1 MKTISSQKNKSVTR
15 FTLIIAILL
24 LLNILSSQLHF
35 RWDATAEKR
44 FSLSEPTIKLL
55 KNLDEV
61 VSIEVYLK
69 GSFPAGF
76 QQLSEAT
83 RDVLQQFKEYG
94 GKNVRF
100 TFINPI
106 EGKTDKEKMEVFR
119 TFSDKGIN
127 FTKLKIQQ
135 EADEGY
141 EEKIIFPSANI
152 MYNQKE
158 MPVNLLE
165 SHIGMSPDEKLNFSE
180 SLLEYKLASAI
191 KHLIEPDKK
200 KIAYVMGN
208 GEAIGPGTY
217 DMLSTLEK
225 YYDLDTIDLNLNY
238 EIPPVYSAAI
248 VCHPTLAFN
257 DKSKFKIDQYIMQGG
272 KMLWLVDQLQFEMD
286 SLRSSNASLA
296 VDYNLNLEDML
307 FNYGVRINP
316 DFIED
321 YQQVN
326 PLAITVGMN
335 GDQPDIRLLPFP
347 YFPYSL
353 SSSKHPIVNNMDA
366 VMFLFANSIDT
377 IENPE
382 IHKTILLHSSK
393 YSRRIP
399 APVRVSLAALQFKP
413 KPEMFKEKDIPMAVL
428 LEGKFRSIYNN
439 RLDPNFLRVYEDSLH
454 KKFLPACPKDNAMI
468 VISDGNVFLNDE
480 SPSRGPMECGFYKY
494 TEQLFANKSFLLNS
508 IEYMTDKYGLLEARN
523 KDIKLRLLDNAKIRK
538 EKLFWQLL
546 NIALP
551 IAIILFFASGY
562 LFFRKKKYEGKV

>member
-238 EIPPVYSAAI
+238 EIPP
-248 VCHPTLAFN
+248 
-257 DKSKFKIDQYIMQGG
+257 
-272 KMLWLVDQLQFEMD
+272 
-286 SLRSSNASLA
+286 
-296 VDYNLNLEDML
+296 
-307 FNYGVRINP
+307 
-316 DFIED
+316 
-321 YQQVN
+321 
-326 PLAITVGMN
+326 
-335 GDQPDIRLLPFP
+335 
-347 YFPYSL
+347 
-353 SSSKHPIVNNMDA
+353 
-366 VMFLFANSIDT
+366 
-377 IENPE
+377 
-382 IHKTILLHSSK
+382 
-393 YSRRIP
+393 
-399 APVRVSLAALQFKP
+399 
-413 KPEMFKEKDIPMAVL
+413 
-428 LEGKFRSIYNN
+428 
-439 RLDPNFLRVYEDSLH
+439 
-454 KKFLPACPKDNAMI
+454 
-468 VISDGNVFLNDE
+468 
-480 SPSRGPMECGFYKY
+480 
-494 TEQLFANKSFLLNS
+494 
-508 IEYMTDKYGLLEARN
+508 
-523 KDIKLRLLDNAKIRK
+523 
-538 EKLFWQLL
+538 
-546 NIALP
+546 
-551 IAIILFFASGY
+551 
-562 LFFRKKKYEGKV
+562 